1 MVDFGDIFGR
11 VNDSVLS
18 ECLLQP
24 TLYRDGF
31 ECILWWIL

>member
-11 VNDSVLS
+11 VNDSELS
-18 ECLLQP
+18 ERLLQP

-31 ECILWWIL
+31 ECNLWGIL